1 MFDGMKQMANSNLIE
16 QQKRE
21 LLACCRQVARSR
33 EIVGACLFGARASG
47 YDIANST
54 LHVLLIVR
62 NYPSRLMVY
71 PKLLNDANVSFLIV
85 DCGLFETDVEQAII
99 GEFVAEKLMLPY
111 EPLVNPAYLQHQ
123 ELELK
128 KRVIWELLENLV
140 LEYPEMSHELIIKP
154 EYFLYED
161 MARKARLFPLII
173 YSFFNTLRNDL
184 KEQNSKLMMR
194 GYLEAL
200 NDLSKE
206 RWIDFADEQIKI
218 DKIFIENVKKRRIR
232 LRGLL
237 RTMQRGVLTYLLRV
251 FPGVI
256 QPILEDQE
264 LFFKTH
270 RQTSEE
276 KLILQLE
283 IPQNYLLI
291 PTPKGLVPL
300 SDTTGIKE
308 FIRRYVPNGKI
319 VKIERLGGV
328 LNTVYLVSFD
338 KNGEPQRI
346 VVKKFEDWFA
356 FKWFPLALWS
366 LGTRSFAVLG
376 QARLEKEYAVN
387 QFLCSHGFA
396 VPRILHVSQQQRLI
410 FKEYVD
416 GTNTTKIVKQI
427 IFSKEK
433 TSDELGLIQKVGEKI
448 AEAHTLGIA
457 LGDCKP
463 ENIIITKEGEPAF
476 LDLEQATRDGNK
488 PWDVAEFL
496 YYSGHYVS
504 PIANTDAAELITKN
518 FIEGYLRGGGKKET
532 IRKAWSAQYTKVFSI
547 FTPPQIIFAI
557 SDICRKVDKQNGV

>member
-1 MFDGMKQMANSNLIE
+1 MANSTLSE
-16 QQKRE
+16 QQKKE
-21 LLACCRQVARSR
+21 LLMCCRQVARSR
-33 EIVGACLFGARASG
+33 KIAGACLYGARASG
-47 YDIANST
+47 YGVESSS

-71 PKLLNDANVSFLIV
+71 PKLLNDENVSFLMV

-111 EPLVNPAYLQHQ
+111 QPLINPEYLQQQ
-123 ELELK
+123 EIKLK
-128 KRVIWELLENLV
+128 KRVIWELLENLT
-140 LEYPEMSHELIIKP
+140 LEYPEMSHELVIKP

-161 MARKARLFPLII
+161 MTRKARLFPLIT
-173 YSFFNTLRNDL
+173 YSFFNMLRNDL
-184 KEQNSKLMMR
+184 KKQNTKLMMH

-200 NDLSKE
+200 DDLSKE
-206 RWIDFADEQIKI
+206 GWIDFTDEQIKI
-218 DKIFIENVKKRRIR
+218 NKIFIENIKKRRVR
-232 LRGLL
+232 LLVLL
-237 RTMQRGVLTYLLRV
+237 RTVQRGVLTYLLRA

-256 QPILEDQE
+256 QPIIEDQE
-264 LFFKTH
+264 LFLKTH
-270 RQTSEE
+270 RLTSEE
-276 KLILQLE
+276 KLISQLE
-283 IPQNYLLI
+283 IPENYLLI

-300 SDTTGIKE
+300 SDTTDIEE
-308 FIRRYVPNGKI
+308 FIQRHVPNGKI
-319 VKIERLGGV
+319 AKIERLGGV

-338 KNGEPQRI
+338 KNGEPQKI

-376 QARLEKEYAVN
+376 QARLEKEYAIN

-396 VPRILHVSQQQRLI
+396 VPRILHVSRQQRLI
-410 FKEYVD
+410 FKEYVE
-416 GTNTTKIVKQI
+416 GTNMTRIIKQI
-427 IFSKEK
+427 ISSREK
-433 TSDELGLIQKVGEKI
+433 TDDELALVQKIGEKI
-448 AEAHTLGIA
+448 AEVHMLGVA

-463 ENIIITKEGEPAF
+463 ENIIITREGELVF

-496 YYSGHYVS
+496 YYSGHYIS

-518 FIEGYLRGGGKKET
+518 FIEGYLRAGGKKET
-532 IRKAWSAQYTKVFSI
+532 IKKAWSAQYTKVFSI

-557 SDICRKVDKQNGV
+557 SNICRKIDKQNGA